1 MNIEY
6 ERVNGKIWAFGI
18 SGYGTNIVKKQGLN
32 GLNFPQKRVKI
43 CCFEAILR
51 FLPYLAVHAKRDDY
65 DIRAGVYDGNF
76 VKLYHYV

>member
-1 MNIEY
+1 VLE
-6 ERVNGKIWAFGI
+6 
-18 SGYGTNIVKKQGLN
+18 

-51 FLPYLAVHAKRDDY
+51 FLPYLANHAKRDDK